1 MVIRRYIIFGY
12 DGTIF
17 NIVITPFRDMSDISA
32 VEKRTNDALNLRLE
46 LEDWSQSTR
55 FTQSRLSLSGPRYL
69 SGVAAE

>member
-1 MVIRRYIIFGY
+1 M
-12 DGTIF
+12 F

-32 VEKRTNDALNLRLE
+32 VEKRVNDALNLRLE

-55 FTQSRLSLSGPRYL
+55 FTQGRLSLSGPRCL